1 MIFPNV
7 IFQICDKENKNNSI
21 FSFGFNELI
30 DTFEHNDNQ
39 EYNYTFSS
47 LIKTLCESETILNN
61 YLKDY
66 VIRITTA
73 LISHLQNFKSE
84 ANKCAPNYFIILK
97 KFSLCDKEAFMN
109 SLKRNFNNDQQIIFV
124 IMKYLDFVNF
134 QNYNKIE
141 NAIKNYNKSF
151 IKDIGEL
158 KYAIEQKKVDFVSK
172 YMKIV
177 DGKGGIN
184 QGNNSREVNTFQISF
199 FH

>member
-1 MIFPNV
+1 M
-7 IFQICDKENKNNSI
+7 K
-21 FSFGFNELI
+21 
-30 DTFEHNDNQ
+30 
-39 EYNYTFSS
+39 
-47 LIKTLCESETILNN
+47 
-61 YLKDY
+61 

-151 IKDIGEL
+151 IKDMGEL

>member
-1 MIFPNV
+1 
-7 IFQICDKENKNNSI
+7 
-21 FSFGFNELI
+21 
-30 DTFEHNDNQ
+30 
-39 EYNYTFSS
+39 
-47 LIKTLCESETILNN
+47 
-61 YLKDY
+61 
-66 VIRITTA
+66 
-73 LISHLQNFKSE
+73 
-84 ANKCAPNYFIILK
+84 
-97 KFSLCDKEAFMN
+97 MN
-109 SLKRNFNNDQQIIFV
+109 SLKRNFNIDQQIIFV
-124 IMKYLDFVNF
+124 IMKYLDCVNF